1 METSVVVQYINQ
13 FRATKEQKEIQAH
26 HARRRIVEGFIE
38 ALVLCHH
45 HHQRGRCNDLLQ
57 EVDAT
62 AKEKVHALMS

>member
-26 HARRRIVEGFIE
+26 DARRRIVEGFIE
-38 ALVLCHH
+38 ALVLC